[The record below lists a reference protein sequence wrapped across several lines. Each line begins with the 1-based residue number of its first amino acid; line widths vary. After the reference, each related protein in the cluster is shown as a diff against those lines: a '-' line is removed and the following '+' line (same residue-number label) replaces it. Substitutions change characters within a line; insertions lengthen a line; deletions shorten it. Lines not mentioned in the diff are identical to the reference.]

1 VIEGVTIA
9 MSMKERVYVI
19 YDGQCRFCIRSLKLF
34 SAADIFKI
42 FRFYDAHDEPSV
54 AALFPELHGAD
65 FDNAMFVV
73 TERRAVYRGFFAF
86 RRMIWSSPLLWPL
99 IPVFYFP
106 GATPVGTR
114 LYAWVAKNRL
124 KFGCQSD
131 ACTLPVRL
139 PKDPSSDHVDV
150 VPH

>member
-1 VIEGVTIA
+1 METR
-9 MSMKERVYVI
+9 ERVYVI
-19 YDGQCRFCIRSLKLF
+19 YDGQCRFCIRSLTLF
-34 SAADIFKI
+34 RAADVLNV
-42 FRFYDAHDEPSV
+42 FRFHDAHD
-54 AALFPELHGAD
+54 AASIATLFPELQGAD

-86 RRMIWSSPLLWPL
+86 RRMIWSSPLLWLL

-114 LYAWVAKNRL
+114 IYAWVAKNRL

-131 ACTLPVRL
+131 ACSLPVRL
-139 PKDPSSDHVDV
+139 PKDPSSAHVDA